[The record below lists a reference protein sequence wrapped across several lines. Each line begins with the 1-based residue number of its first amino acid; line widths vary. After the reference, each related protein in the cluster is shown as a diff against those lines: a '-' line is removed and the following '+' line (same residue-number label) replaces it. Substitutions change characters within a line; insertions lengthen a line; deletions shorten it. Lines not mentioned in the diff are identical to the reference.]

1 MDGWGDA
8 GDPGRE
14 ESCAGSLSLLGEY
27 PSGLSRTWEK
37 RGCNDLKQENSQ
49 LSTNK
54 MGLFRNSTALCFRS
68 ETVVKE
74 RGEEARSQETE
85 VGGAAV
91 NSPLEAP
98 GLKRGGFSLAGLLP
112 GREKLF
118 LLRVVTGFWLEARWS
133 PLWRHPVGLAEA
145 PWGPAHWTFF

>member
-49 LSTNK
+49 LFTNK

-98 GLKRGGFSLAGLLP
+98 GLKRGGFSLAGLLQSLT
-112 GREKLF
+112 GGAMVQAEASF
-118 LLRVVTGFWLEARWS
+118 LLPAGGLLSMRLHRVGHNCNLAAAAA
-133 PLWRHPVGLAEA
+133 GL
-145 PWGPAHWTFF
+145 